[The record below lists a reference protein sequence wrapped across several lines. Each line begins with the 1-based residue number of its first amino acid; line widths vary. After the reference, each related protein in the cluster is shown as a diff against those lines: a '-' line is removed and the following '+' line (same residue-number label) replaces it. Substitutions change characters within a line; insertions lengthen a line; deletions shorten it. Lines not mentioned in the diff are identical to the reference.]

1 MKNIRIGNDFVLVWT
16 ITRGGQPENL
26 SNITNASLTARVFT
40 KIKSVPFEIVGNS
53 ILIEFT
59 PLICDTLGLYNL
71 VFSYELPD
79 YGLSDLQRKCT
90 IDVNAFQIVPN
101 SMMADDI
108 TEFSITS
115 DLLIGFKGDPGK
127 SAYEIWLEAGNI
139 GTIDD
144 YLASLKGEPFTFED
158 FTSEQL
164 ALLKGEKGDPFT
176 FDDFTPEQLAL
187 LKGEK
192 GDSAY
197 QIWLDAGNMGTEE
210 EFLASLKGEK
220 GDMADVSMTINEFGD
235 LIATINN

>member
-1 MKNIRIGNDFVLVWT
+1 
-16 ITRGGQPENL
+16 
-26 SNITNASLTARVFT
+26 
-40 KIKSVPFEIVGNS
+40 
-53 ILIEFT
+53 
-59 PLICDTLGLYNL
+59 
-71 VFSYELPD
+71 
-79 YGLSDLQRKCT
+79 
-90 IDVNAFQIVPN
+90 
-101 SMMADDI
+101 MMADDI
-108 TEFSITS
+108 TEFSVTS

-158 FTSEQL
+158 FTPDQL

-235 LIATINN
+235 LIATIYN